1 MPDSPTTA
9 TEHLISSTQG
19 TESFDAKVAAAP
31 RVGDA
36 GALAGTFLMPPQ
48 GSGAPQRL
56 YSTGSPA
63 SQQRLNVAMKVLHD
77 PVARASFSRAYSG
90 QTRNWNQ

>member
-1 MPDSPTTA
+1 MTPKS
-9 TEHLISSTQG
+9 
-19 TESFDAKVAAAP
+19 
-31 RVGDA
+31 
-36 GALAGTFLMPPQ
+36 
-48 GSGAPQRL
+48 PQRL